1 MTTDLATGHTTP
13 WSWMSA
19 TVRRPRPSP
28 QVSAMRRPPTPA
40 GHPVVAEAVNR
51 VHEVSSPPGGVVWNG
66 RDHRKLLT
74 SAPPWTWQSSGF
86 WPTPAMV
93 AIRQGKA

>member
-28 QVSAMRRPPTPA
+28 QVSAMRGPPTGSTRFRAPQA
-40 GHPVVAEAVNR
+40 GSCGMAGITGNCSQAR
-51 VHEVSSPPGGVVWNG
+51 RPGPGNHRGSG
-66 RDHRKLLT
+66 RRRR
-74 SAPPWTWQSSGF
+74 W
-86 WPTPAMV
+86 WPF
-93 AIRQGKA
+93 GKARHDLPSVS